1 MDEALDDKRQI
12 MVPTPTGFLATTYA
26 NVFGTDV
33 STDTVHS
40 AFKYPVARDQQ
51 TEVNWDLGHFDVLV
65 LDKISMIPK
74 RIADHIIETV
84 NQLLTRPVVVMCGD
98 NQQQQP
104 FKTTDQTT
112 TSILQH
118 SPFSPRLTQSA
129 SRGPK
134 ARGRGC

>member
-12 MVPTPTGFLATTYA
+12 MVPTPTAFLATTYA

-84 NQLLTRPVVVMCGD
+84 NQLLTRPVVVMWR
-98 NQQQQP
+98 QSTA
-104 FKTTDQTT
+104 TTIQN
-112 TSILQH
+112 H
-118 SPFSPRLTQSA
+118 
-129 SRGPK
+129 
-134 ARGRGC
+134 